1 MRGTTSACTLVLFS
15 LIAAAPAALA
25 QNTDRTW
32 SKTYSISNRA
42 SLSLET
48 GDAQLQI
55 RSCGHCQEIRIS
67 AASIGRQLSDFRLE
81 ESQSG
86 NHVQFLFKEKSH
98 MGFSI
103 HVSGRERRA
112 TVSVEA
118 PAELTLD
125 AKTSDGNVELTGLRG
140 ELQLHSGDG
149 HLDLNDLSGSL
160 VLKSGDGHV
169 RIANFNG
176 NLDATVSDGG
186 INVDGVFGGLNVRSS
201 DGTVELTARQR
212 SQPASPWNI
221 KTSDGGVT
229 IRLPKD
235 LAADIDV
242 HTSDGKIDSRLPLT
256 VDRYTG
262 EHEGLHGRMNGGGA
276 PIIIKTND
284 GSVRIETD

>member
-1 MRGTTSACTLVLFS
+1 MRGTTSACTLVLFA
-15 LIAAAPAALA
+15 IVAAAPTALA

-32 SKTYSISNRA
+32 SKTYSISERPA
-42 SLSLET
+42 LSLET
-48 GDAQLQI
+48 GDAQLRI
-55 RSCGHCQEIRIS
+55 RSCGDCKQIHIS
-67 AASIGRQLSDFRLE
+67 AEVTGRPLSDFRLE

-86 NHVQFLFKEKSH
+86 NHVNFLFKEKPH
-98 MGFSI
+98 VAFSI
-103 HVSGRERRA
+103 HVSRRDSRA
-112 TVSVEA
+112 TVSIEA
-118 PAELTLD
+118 PAEMTLD

-160 VLKSGDGHV
+160 LLKSGDGHV

-176 NLDATVSDGG
+176 KLDATVSDGG
-186 INVDGVFGGLNVRSS
+186 INAEGVFSVLNVRSS
-201 DGTVELTARQR
+201 DGTVELNARQR

-221 KTSDGGVT
+221 QTSDGGVT

-242 HTSDGKIDSRLPLT
+242 HTSDGRIDSRLPLT
-256 VDRYTG
+256 VDHYTG
-262 EHEGLHGRMNGGGA
+262 AHDGLHGRMNGGGA
-276 PIIIKTND
+276 PIVIKTND